1 MSPTPVRGM
10 RAAFIFMTRI
20 PLGGFPYSLD
30 DFRWASAHFPLVGF
44 VIGGLGALPLLLA
57 PRTGCLLAAVLA
69 VGFTIWCTGAFHE
82 DGLADTADAL
92 GGAHSR
98 KKIHDILKDSR
109 IGTYGGTAL
118 CLSLLI
124 RCISLS
130 EILTRTPPNSWAT
143 TSLLFALIHGLARTG
158 PVGLMVG
165 LDYVAGEGAKGSS
178 VAMCGRGQLLVAL
191 LWVFTALVVMQAFGF
206 PLNLL
211 ATLLGLTVLVSL
223 ILGAWFKRKAGGFTG
238 DFLGATEQ
246 GIEITL
252 LLAAL
257 LLQPRGLVSC

>member
-1 MSPTPVRGM
+1 MTPAPVRGM
-10 RAAFIFMTRI
+10 RAAFLFMTRI
-20 PLGGFPYSLD
+20 PLGGFPYSSD

-44 VIGGLGALPLLLA
+44 VIGALGSLPLLLA
-57 PRTGCLLAAVLA
+57 PHTGTLLAAVLA

-130 EILTRTPPNSWAT
+130 EIVTRTPPTNWAT
-143 TSLLFALIHGLARTG
+143 TPLLFALIHGLARTG

-178 VAMCGRGQLLVAL
+178 VATGGPKQLLVAL
-191 LWVFTALVVMQAFGF
+191 VWVLAALVVMQTLGF
-206 PLNLL
+206 PLELL
-211 ATLLGLTVLVSL
+211 ATLLGLSVTLSFV
-223 ILGAWFKRKAGGFTG
+223 LGAWFKRRTGGFTG
-238 DFLGATEQ
+238 DFSGATEQ
-246 GIEITL
+246 GIEISL

-257 LLQPRGLVSC
+257 LLQPTGFVS